1 MNEGINYSV
10 LAPLDP
16 GHTRMPKTKF
26 KRARKHCR
34 LRALLLFIIL
44 CGKLANLGRGFIH
57 KVSLKD
63 SSQKKKVVSTRFAF
77 VYFFSKSYQPKCHY
91 KNENEFKIHKLFF
104 GDLNGYM
111 NSIVLMNS
119 LNYIE

>member
-16 GHTRMPKTKF
+16 GHTRMPQTKF

-44 CGKLANLGRGFIH
+44 CGKLANLGRGFIQ

-63 SSQKKKVVSTRFAF
+63 NLQKRNVVFTRFTF
-77 VYFFSKSYQPKCHY
+77 VNFSSKSVRPKCHY
-91 KNENEFKIHKLFF
+91 KNENLFKIHK
-104 GDLNGYM
+104 
-111 NSIVLMNS
+111 
-119 LNYIE
+119 